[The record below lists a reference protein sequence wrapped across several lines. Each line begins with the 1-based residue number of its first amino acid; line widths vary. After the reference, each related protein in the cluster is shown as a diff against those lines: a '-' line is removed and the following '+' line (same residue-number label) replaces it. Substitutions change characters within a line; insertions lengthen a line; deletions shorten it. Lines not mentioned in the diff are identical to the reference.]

1 MFPIIPFV
9 VGIAT
14 GVVTSRLLRGDKT
27 QQGLEK
33 AQDSLREATV
43 SSLEAIESAS
53 ARARA
58 KLAGKEGKGAE
69 PTVPANEPMP
79 PEEEEP
85 SGAPEAATPG
95 SVPPGVSP
103 SVEPGGA
110 EQPPAYAP
118 AAINPPLDYVKD
130 DKDELP

>member
-9 VGIAT
+9 VGIVT
-14 GVVTSRLLRGDKT
+14 GVVTTKLLRSDKT

-33 AQDSLREATV
+33 AQGSLREATV

-58 KLAGKEGKGAE
+58 KLDGKEGKGAE

-79 PEEEEP
+79 PEEELNA
-85 SGAPEAATPG
+85 APEAAAPG
-95 SVPPGVSP
+95 SAPPGVSP

-118 AAINPPLDYVKD
+118 AAVNPPLDYVKD
-130 DKDELP
+130 DKDEFP